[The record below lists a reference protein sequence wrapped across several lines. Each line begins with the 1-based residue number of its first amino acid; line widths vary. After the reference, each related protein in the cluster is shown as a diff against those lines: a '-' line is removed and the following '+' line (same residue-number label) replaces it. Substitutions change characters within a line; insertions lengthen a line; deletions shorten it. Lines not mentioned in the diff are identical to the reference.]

1 MKAQL
6 LPSFLLAGAITV
18 LIAQPAFA
26 QVIEV
31 TAVELNPTENGI
43 EVILVTSA
51 AKQLQILP
59 RIDSNTYIADIP
71 NTQLRLPS
79 GNRFRRDNP
88 TEGITAVTVTQAA
101 NSIRVT
107 VTGSSGVPTVELFD
121 SEEGLIFSFTPA
133 APNTQAQQ
141 SPPTPQTPEGVETEN
156 QIQTTQPSDE
166 SAQTLEQVQPGSEA
180 QQGETSADEDEE
192 IEIVVTGEQ
201 EGGYIAP
208 NATIGTRTD
217 TPLRDIP
224 QSIQVV
230 PQQVLED
237 QQVIRLTE
245 ALRNV
250 SGVNTDDIFA
260 GTIDRINIRGF
271 QQDVFLRDNFR
282 QSQFSLRET
291 ANLERIEVL
300 KGPAS
305 VLYGNLEPGGVVN
318 LVTKKPLSEPFY
330 SAELLVGSYGFYQP
344 NIDLSGSLDSDKT
357 LLYRLNAVYES
368 NDGFRDFDQNVERV
382 FVAPVLT
389 WQIGKN
395 TDLTLEF
402 DYLNDE
408 RPFDDGLVAIGTG
421 VADVPRDRIF
431 QNPDAVRTVEE
442 FGAGYQLEH
451 RFSENWTLRNAF
463 RFLASEDFDFR
474 LTSWIIEDSGQLDR
488 RWRSNEDLYESY
500 ALQTNLVGEFKTG
513 AINHT
518 LLFGVD
524 LNRETRVGGQRR
536 LPGDPSFFLNIF
548 TEEADPISKPDLS
561 DLTLFAR
568 NENNRVDTLGIY
580 LQDQIAFS
588 DNLKLLLGGR
598 FDLFDQRS
606 IDLVSN
612 TTFNQERQRFSPRIG
627 LVYQPSEQI
636 SLYASYSQSF
646 NPDIFSISADGSPLE
661 PTTGNQYEVG
671 IKGEFLD
678 GRLSTTL
685 AAYEI
690 SKENVA
696 TTDPNNTDFSIAVGE
711 VRSRGIELDV
721 VGEIADGWNII
732 ASYAYTDAEI
742 IEDNFFS
749 VGNRL
754 TNVPE
759 NSASLWT
766 TYEIQSGGLQGLGFG
781 AGLFFVGDR
790 QGDLDNSF
798 QLPSYVRTDAAI
810 YYRRNNWRAAL
821 NFQNLFNV
829 DYIRSAAGF
838 RESIYPGEPF
848 TVIGSVSVQF

>member
-1 MKAQL
+1 M
-6 LPSFLLAGAITV
+6 V
-18 LIAQPAFA
+18 LVAQPVRADTA
-26 QVIEV
+26 KV
-31 TAVELNPTENGI
+31 TAVELNATSKGI
-43 EVILVTSA
+43 EIVLSTTGSKQMQVFSSSYGKTFVVNIL
-51 AKQLQILP
+51 
-59 RIDSNTYIADIP
+59 
-71 NTQLRLPS
+71 NTQLQLADNGS
-79 GNRFRRDNP
+79 FRQENP
-88 TEGITAVTVTQAA
+88 IAGIASVSVTSINT
-101 NSIRVT
+101 NSIRIV
-107 VTGSSGVPTVELFD
+107 VTGEAELPKVQVQKGD
-121 SEEGLIFSFTPA
+121 ALVLSVA
-133 APNTQAQQ
+133 APAGTTTQQ
-141 SPPTPQTPEGVETEN
+141 PTPEVPEAASESQTEPEET
-156 QIQTTQPSDE
+156 
-166 SAQTLEQVQPGSEA
+166 ALE
-180 QQGETSADEDEE
+180 EDEATQQE
-192 IEIVVTGEQ
+192 LVDEPGVAEGEEAIEIVVTGEQ
-201 EGGYIAP
+201 ESGYSVP
-208 NATIGTRTD
+208 NATTGTRTD
-217 TPLRDIP
+217 TPIRDIP
-224 QSIQVV
+224 QSIQVI

-237 QQVIRLTE
+237 QQVIRLNE

-250 SGVNTDDIFA
+250 SGVSADDSFA
-260 GTIDRINIRGF
+260 GTVDRINIRGF
-271 QQDVFLRDNFR
+271 TQDVFLQDNFR

-330 SAELLVGSYGFYQP
+330 SAELLVGSYGFYRP
-344 NIDLSGSLDSDKT
+344 NIDLSGPLDSDGR

-389 WQIGKN
+389 WNISDK

-402 DYLNDE
+402 NYLNDQ
-408 RPFDDGLVAIGTG
+408 RPFDEGLVAIGRG
-421 VADVPRDRIF
+421 VADVPYDRIF
-431 QNPDAVRTVEE
+431 QNPDAIRTVEE
-442 FGAGYQLEH
+442 IGAGYQLEH

-463 RFLASEDFDFR
+463 RFLASDSFDFR
-474 LTSWIIEDSGQLDR
+474 LTSGIIDDTGQLDR
-488 RWRSNEDLYESY
+488 SWRSNDDLYESY
-500 ALQTNLVGEFKTG
+500 ALQTNLVGEFTTG

-548 TEEADPISKPDLS
+548 TQEADPISKPDLS
-561 DLTLFAR
+561 DLTLFVR

-588 DNLKLLLGGR
+588 DSLKLLLGGR

-612 TTFNQERQRFSPRIG
+612 TTFNQERQRFSPRLGI
-627 LVYQPSEQI
+627 VYQPSEQI

-661 PTTGNQYEVG
+661 PTTGTQYEVG
-671 IKGEFLD
+671 IKGEFFD

-685 AAYEI
+685 AAYQI

-721 VGEIADGWNII
+721 IGEILDGWNII

-742 IEDNFFS
+742 TEDNFFS
-749 VGNRL
+749 VGNEL
-754 TNVPE
+754 ANVPE

-766 TYEIQSGGLQGLGFG
+766 TYEIQSGSLQGLGFG

-810 YYRRNNWRAAL
+810 YYRRNNWRAAV

-829 DYIRSAAGF
+829 DYIRSSAGF
-838 RESIYPGEPF
+838 REAIYPGEPF

>member
-1 MKAQL
+1 MKSRL
-6 LPSFLLAGAITV
+6 LPSFLLAGAVI
-18 LIAQPAFA
+18 LISQPVFA
-26 QVIEV
+26 QAVEV
-31 TAVELNPTENGI
+31 TKVEVNPTENGI
-43 EVILVTSA
+43 EVILETPA
-51 AKQLQILP
+51 GEQLQVLP
-59 RIDSNTYIADIP
+59 RIDGNTYIADIP
-71 NTQLRLPS
+71 NTQLRLPNS
-79 GNRFRRDNP
+79 NTFRQDNP
-88 TEGITAVTVTQAA
+88 TEGITVVTVANAA

-107 VTGSSGVPTVELFD
+107 VTGVSGIPTVELFD
-121 SEEGLIFSFTPA
+121 SDDGLIFSFTPA
-133 APNTQAQQ
+133 VSSTQVQ
-141 SPPTPQTPEGVETEN
+141 PPPDTPQPGSETQQE
-156 QIQTTQPSDE
+156 TTQQDNETPTMPEAVS
-166 SAQTLEQVQPGSEA
+166 PGSEA
-180 QQGETSADEDEE
+180 QQGETSAQEDDP

-201 EGGYIAP
+201 VTGYSVP
-208 NATIGTRTD
+208 NATSATRTD

-237 QQVIRLTE
+237 QQVIRLNE

-250 SGVNTDDIFA
+250 SGVRDDDSFA
-260 GTIDRINIRGF
+260 GTLDRINIRGF
-271 QQDVFLRDNFR
+271 TQDVFLRDNFR

-318 LVTKKPLSEPFY
+318 LVTKKPLSEPYY
-330 SAELLVGSYGFYQP
+330 SAELLVGSYGFYRP
-344 NIDLSGSLDSDKT
+344 SVDLSGPLNWDKT

-389 WQIGKN
+389 WKAGEN
-395 TDLTLEF
+395 TDLTIEF

-421 VADVPRDRIF
+421 VADVQRDHVF
-431 QNPDAVRTVEE
+431 QNSDAVRTVED

-463 RFLASEDFDFR
+463 RFLASDSFDFR
-474 LTSWIIEDSGQLDR
+474 LTNWIIDNTGQLDR
-488 RWRSNEDLYESY
+488 RWRSNDDLYESY
-500 ALQTNLVGEFKTG
+500 ALQTNLVGQFTTG
-513 AINHT
+513 SINHT

-524 LNRETRVGGQRR
+524 LNRETSVGGQRR
-536 LPGDPSFFLNIF
+536 LPDDPSFFLNIF
-548 TEEADPISKPDLS
+548 TQEADPISKPNLS
-561 DLTLFAR
+561 SLTLFAR
-568 NENNRVDTLGIY
+568 NNNDRVDTLGIY

-598 FDLFDQRS
+598 FDLLEQRS
-606 IDLVSN
+606 IDLLTNITS
-612 TTFNQERQRFSPRIG
+612 NQERQRFSPRLG
-627 LVYQPSEQI
+627 VVYQPSEQI
-636 SLYASYSQSF
+636 SLYASYSRSF
-646 NPDIFSISADGSPLE
+646 NPDIFSISADAPLE
-661 PTTGNQYEVG
+661 PTTGTQYEVG
-671 IKGEFLD
+671 VKGEFLD

-690 SKENVA
+690 TKENVA
-696 TTDPNNTDFSIAVGE
+696 TTDPDNTDFSIAVGE

-732 ASYAYTDAEI
+732 ASYAYTVAEI
-742 IEDNFFS
+742 TEDNFFS
-749 VGNRL
+749 LGNRL
-754 TNVPE
+754 ANVPE

-766 TYEIQSGGLQGLGFG
+766 TYEIQKGSWQGLGFG
-781 AGLFFVGDR
+781 TGLFFVGDR

-810 YYRRNNWRAAL
+810 YYHRNN
-821 NFQNLFNV
+821 
-829 DYIRSAAGF
+829 
-838 RESIYPGEPF
+838 
-848 TVIGSVSVQF
+848 

>member
-1 MKAQL
+1 MKSRL
-6 LPSFLLAGAITV
+6 LPSFLLAGAVI
-18 LIAQPAFA
+18 LISQPVFA
-26 QVIEV
+26 QAVEV
-31 TAVELNPTENGI
+31 TKVEVNPTENGI
-43 EVILVTSA
+43 EVILETPA
-51 AKQLQILP
+51 GEQLQVLP
-59 RIDSNTYIADIP
+59 RIDGNTYIADIP
-71 NTQLRLPS
+71 NTQLRLPNS
-79 GNRFRRDNP
+79 NTFRQDNP
-88 TEGITAVTVTQAA
+88 TEGITVVTVANAA

-107 VTGSSGVPTVELFD
+107 VTGVSGIPTVELFD
-121 SEEGLIFSFTPA
+121 SDDGLIFSFTPA
-133 APNTQAQQ
+133 VSSTQVQ
-141 SPPTPQTPEGVETEN
+141 PPPDTPQPGSETQQE
-156 QIQTTQPSDE
+156 TTQQDNETPTMPEAVS
-166 SAQTLEQVQPGSEA
+166 PGSEA
-180 QQGETSADEDEE
+180 QQGETSAQEDDP

-201 EGGYIAP
+201 VTGYSVP
-208 NATIGTRTD
+208 NATSATTTD

-237 QQVIRLTE
+237 QQVIRLNE

-250 SGVNTDDIFA
+250 SGVRDDDSFA
-260 GTIDRINIRGF
+260 GTLDRINIRGF
-271 QQDVFLRDNFR
+271 TQDVFLRDNFR

-318 LVTKKPLSEPFY
+318 LVTKKPLSEPYY
-330 SAELLVGSYGFYQP
+330 SAELLVGSYGFYRP
-344 NIDLSGSLDSDKT
+344 SVDLSGPLNWDKT

-389 WQIGKN
+389 WKAGEN
-395 TDLTLEF
+395 TDLTIEF

-421 VADVPRDRIF
+421 VADVQRDHVF
-431 QNPDAVRTVEE
+431 QNSDAVRTVED

-463 RFLASEDFDFR
+463 RFLASDSFDFR
-474 LTSWIIEDSGQLDR
+474 LTNWIIDNTGQLDR
-488 RWRSNEDLYESY
+488 RWRSNDDLYESY
-500 ALQTNLVGEFKTG
+500 ALQTNLVGQFTTG
-513 AINHT
+513 SINHT

-524 LNRETRVGGQRR
+524 LNRETSVGGQRR
-536 LPGDPSFFLNIF
+536 LPDDPSFFLNIF
-548 TEEADPISKPDLS
+548 TQEADPISKPNLS
-561 DLTLFAR
+561 SLTLFAR
-568 NENNRVDTLGIY
+568 NNNDRVDTLGIY

-598 FDLFDQRS
+598 FDLLEQRS
-606 IDLVSN
+606 IDLLTNITS
-612 TTFNQERQRFSPRIG
+612 NQERQRFSPRLG
-627 LVYQPSEQI
+627 VVYQPSEQI
-636 SLYASYSQSF
+636 SLYASYSRSF
-646 NPDIFSISADGSPLE
+646 NPDIFSISADAPLE
-661 PTTGNQYEVG
+661 PTTGTQYEVG
-671 IKGEFLD
+671 VKGEFLD

-690 SKENVA
+690 TKENVA
-696 TTDPNNTDFSIAVGE
+696 TTDPDNTDFSIAVGE

-732 ASYAYTDAEI
+732 ASYAYTVAEI
-742 IEDNFFS
+742 TEDNFFS
-749 VGNRL
+749 LGNRL
-754 TNVPE
+754 ANVPE

-766 TYEIQSGGLQGLGFG
+766 TYEIQKGSWQGLGFG
-781 AGLFFVGDR
+781 TGLFFVGDR

-810 YYRRNNWRAAL
+810 YYHRNN
-821 NFQNLFNV
+821 
-829 DYIRSAAGF
+829 
-838 RESIYPGEPF
+838 
-848 TVIGSVSVQF
+848 

>member
-1 MKAQL
+1 MKSRL
-6 LPSFLLAGAITV
+6 LPSFLLAGAVI
-18 LIAQPAFA
+18 LISQPVFA
-26 QVIEV
+26 QAVEV
-31 TAVELNPTENGI
+31 TKVEVNPTENGI
-43 EVILVTSA
+43 EVILETPA
-51 AKQLQILP
+51 GEQLQVLP
-59 RIDSNTYIADIP
+59 RIDGNTYIADIP
-71 NTQLRLPS
+71 NTQLRLPNS
-79 GNRFRRDNP
+79 NTFRQDNP
-88 TEGITAVTVTQAA
+88 TEGITVVTVANAA

-107 VTGSSGVPTVELFD
+107 VTGVSGIPTVELFD
-121 SEEGLIFSFTPA
+121 SDDGLIFSFTPA
-133 APNTQAQQ
+133 VSSTQVQ
-141 SPPTPQTPEGVETEN
+141 PPPDTPQPGSETQQE
-156 QIQTTQPSDE
+156 TTQQDNETPTMPEAVS
-166 SAQTLEQVQPGSEA
+166 PGSEA
-180 QQGETSADEDEE
+180 QQGETSAQEDDP

-201 EGGYIAP
+201 VTGYSVP
-208 NATIGTRTD
+208 NATSARRTG

-237 QQVIRLTE
+237 QQVIRLNE

-250 SGVNTDDIFA
+250 SGVRDDDSFA
-260 GTIDRINIRGF
+260 GTLDRINIRGF
-271 QQDVFLRDNFR
+271 TQDVFLRDNFR

-318 LVTKKPLSEPFY
+318 LVTKKPLSEPYY
-330 SAELLVGSYGFYQP
+330 SAELLVGSYGFYRP
-344 NIDLSGSLDSDKT
+344 SVDLSGPLNWDKT

-389 WQIGKN
+389 WKAGEN
-395 TDLTLEF
+395 TDLTIEF

-421 VADVPRDRIF
+421 VADVQRDHVF
-431 QNPDAVRTVEE
+431 QNSDAVRTVED

-463 RFLASEDFDFR
+463 RFLASDSFDFR
-474 LTSWIIEDSGQLDR
+474 LTNWIIDNTGQLDR
-488 RWRSNEDLYESY
+488 RWRSNDDLYESY
-500 ALQTNLVGEFKTG
+500 ALQTNLVGQFTTG
-513 AINHT
+513 SINHT

-524 LNRETRVGGQRR
+524 LNRETSVGGQRR
-536 LPGDPSFFLNIF
+536 LPDDPSFFLNIF
-548 TEEADPISKPDLS
+548 TQEADPISKPNLS
-561 DLTLFAR
+561 SLTLFAR
-568 NENNRVDTLGIY
+568 NNNDRVDTLGIY

-598 FDLFDQRS
+598 FDLLEQRS
-606 IDLVSN
+606 IDLLTNITS
-612 TTFNQERQRFSPRIG
+612 NQERQRFSPRLG
-627 LVYQPSEQI
+627 VVYQPSEQI
-636 SLYASYSQSF
+636 SLYASYSRSF
-646 NPDIFSISADGSPLE
+646 NPDIFSISADAPLE
-661 PTTGNQYEVG
+661 PTTGTQYEVG
-671 IKGEFLD
+671 VKGEFLD

-690 SKENVA
+690 TKENVA
-696 TTDPNNTDFSIAVGE
+696 TTDPDNTDFSIAVGE

-732 ASYAYTDAEI
+732 ASYAYTVAEI
-742 IEDNFFS
+742 TEDNFFS
-749 VGNRL
+749 LGNRL
-754 TNVPE
+754 ANVPE

-766 TYEIQSGGLQGLGFG
+766 TYEIQKGSWQGLGFG
-781 AGLFFVGDR
+781 TGLFFVGDR

-810 YYRRNNWRAAL
+810 YYHRNN
-821 NFQNLFNV
+821 
-829 DYIRSAAGF
+829 
-838 RESIYPGEPF
+838 
-848 TVIGSVSVQF
+848 

>member
-6 LPSFLLAGAITV
+6 LPSFLLVGAVTA

-31 TAVELNPTENGI
+31 TAVKLNPTENGI

-51 AKQLQILP
+51 VKQLQVLP

-79 GNRFRRDNP
+79 GNTFRRDNP

-107 VTGSSGVPTVELFD
+107 VTGSEVVPKVELFD
-121 SEEGLIFSFTPA
+121 SDEGLIFSFTPA
-133 APNTQAQQ
+133 APDTQAQQ
-141 SPPTPQTPEGVETEN
+141 PPTPQTPEGVETEN
-156 QIQTTQPSDE
+156 QTETTQPSDE
-166 SAQTLEQVQPGSEA
+166 SAETLEQVQPGSEA

-208 NATIGTRTD
+208 NATTGTRTD

-237 QQVIRLTE
+237 QQAIRLNE

-250 SGVNTDDIFA
+250 SGVRADDSFA

-271 QQDVFLRDNFR
+271 TQDVFLRDNFR

-330 SAELLVGSYGFYQP
+330 SAELLVGSYGFYRP
-344 NIDLSGSLDSDKT
+344 NIDLSGSLNSDKT
-357 LLYRLNAVYES
+357 LLYRLNAVYEG

-382 FVAPVLT
+382 FAAPVLT
-389 WQIGKN
+389 WQVGEN

-421 VADVPRDRIF
+421 VADVPRDRVF

-463 RFLASEDFDFR
+463 RFLASDSFDFR

-488 RWRSNEDLYESY
+488 RWRSNDDLYESY
-500 ALQTNLVGEFKTG
+500 ALQTNLVGEFTTG

-548 TEEADPISKPDLS
+548 TQEADPISKPDLS

-598 FDLFDQRS
+598 FDYLTNALS
-606 IDLVSN
+606 IWCQTLLLIKSVNASVLALAWSINPANRFRFMQVLVS
-612 TTFNQERQRFSPRIG
+612 
-627 LVYQPSEQI
+627 
-636 SLYASYSQSF
+636 
-646 NPDIFSISADGSPLE
+646 
-661 PTTGNQYEVG
+661 
-671 IKGEFLD
+671 
-678 GRLSTTL
+678 
-685 AAYEI
+685 
-690 SKENVA
+690 
-696 TTDPNNTDFSIAVGE
+696 
-711 VRSRGIELDV
+711 
-721 VGEIADGWNII
+721 
-732 ASYAYTDAEI
+732 
-742 IEDNFFS
+742 
-749 VGNRL
+749 RL
-754 TNVPE
+754 TLTFFRLALMVHPWNRQLAINTKLALKV
-759 NSASLWT
+759 NFLMADSL
-766 TYEIQSGGLQGLGFG
+766 Q
-781 AGLFFVGDR
+781 R
-790 QGDLDNSF
+790 
-798 QLPSYVRTDAAI
+798 
-810 YYRRNNWRAAL
+810 
-821 NFQNLFNV
+821 
-829 DYIRSAAGF
+829 
-838 RESIYPGEPF
+838 
-848 TVIGSVSVQF
+848 